1 MERPVQVD
9 DKANMNA
16 LRQGKVVQ
24 VPWSKNLKKA
34 AMAGLK
40 MCVCIYIYMWEESG
54 GVGFTGKSRWIK

>member
-24 VPWSKNLKKA
+24 VPWSKNLIKA
-34 AMAGLK
+34 VMAGLK
-40 MCVCIYIYMWEESG
+40 ICVCVCVCVWKESG
-54 GVGFTGKSRWIK
+54 GVGVTEKSRWVK

>member
-24 VPWSKNLKKA
+24 VPWSKNLMKA
-34 AMAGLK
+34 VMAELK
-40 MCVCIYIYMWEESG
+40 IVCVCVCKESG
-54 GVGFTGKSRWIK
+54 GVGVTEKSRWVK